1 MILKKASAIESTV
14 LSDHKGD
21 LGKEYKA
28 KIRSLF
34 LNLKDKANPGLR
46 TNVVNGKLPVERF
59 CRMTPAVRLISISLF
74 PPLSD
79 LWTRI
84 SFICYRASIPLWFS
98 THMLL

>member
-1 MILKKASAIESTV
+1 MKKASAIESTV

-21 LGKEYKA
+21 MGKDYKA

-59 CRMTPAVRLISISLF
+59 CRMTAAVRVYHFSVMPF
-74 PPLSD
+74 PVSRTGAFVIFLSM
-79 LWTRI
+79 R
-84 SFICYRASIPLWFS
+84 
-98 THMLL
+98 